1 MTGPSLLDAYLRT
14 HNVSLRDAGR
24 RVGASAAAV
33 MNWRDGKVPP
43 STEYLGRLRD
53 EFGIPVDAWVEPP
66 ALNDKRPAKGSAK
79 GSAKRGAKRRHGRS
93 IPRPSLRA

>member
-1 MTGPSLLDAYLRT
+1 
-14 HNVSLRDAGR
+14 
-24 RVGASAAAV
+24 

-79 GSAKRGAKRRHGRS
+79 RGAKRRHGRS
-93 IPRPSLRA
+93 IARPSPRA